1 MTLASSTNTDLNTL
15 ISLSKEIF
23 MGCARQK
30 RYRQL
35 CCRHTYIAKSRN
47 ILWKRCVAKNAVQMI
62 VLKSLTFLW
71 ETLPLLYTHIFG
83 QRRFILI
90 YSHVKHVGNDQI
102 ERMAQKQRQNFNFMC
117 PWKRKVVHNNLHAV
131 IANFLVLQSNRKC
144 SGNQNRCWIAWWFLP
159 SDGNLQFTIYNTTKL
174 ATTGAHTNFSCV

>member
-1 MTLASSTNTDLNTL
+1 MAMLRFLYIETPFHMTLASTTKIDLKTL

-23 MGCARQK
+23 IGCARQK

-35 CCRHTYIAKSRN
+35 CCRHTNIAKSRN

-90 YSHVKHVGNDQI
+90 YSRVKHVGNDQI
-102 ERMAQKQRQNFNFMC
+102 ERMAQKQRQNSNFMC
-117 PWKRKVVHNNLHAV
+117 PWKRKVV
-131 IANFLVLQSNRKC
+131 QSSRCNCKF
-144 SGNQNRCWIAWWFLP
+144 SGSAEQ
-159 SDGNLQFTIYNTTKL
+159 
-174 ATTGAHTNFSCV
+174 